1 VRHPTS
7 YQPSRS
13 QHLAIADQVRQK
25 YNVDGVVII
34 HYVLMDTP
42 LKLLVQTEI
51 HRNTSEGKK
60 YISFERLEV

>member
-1 VRHPTS
+1 MMYSTS

-25 YNVDGVVII
+25 YNLDGVVII

-60 YISFERLEV
+60 YISFERLEI